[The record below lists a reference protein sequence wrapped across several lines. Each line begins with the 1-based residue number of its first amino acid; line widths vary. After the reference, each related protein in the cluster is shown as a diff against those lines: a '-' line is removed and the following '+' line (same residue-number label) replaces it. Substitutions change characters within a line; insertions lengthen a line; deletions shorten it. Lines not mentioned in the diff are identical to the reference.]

1 MCSHDERSAF
11 FDALLARC
19 TDYRQACLTLT
30 AIHPD
35 GKHSTPSRHI
45 LLHDTTALPTALI
58 DLDRANGLGWGAYF
72 AVGLRRHGL
81 TRWKRGGAA
90 DVVALPALFV
100 DVDDPSVESLN
111 RLQCADP
118 APSCIVASGGGYHAY
133 WWLDEPT
140 SDLETARRLLRGLA
154 AALGGDS
161 LSVAQSLRVVSSVN
175 TKPSRG
181 NALCRLIE
189 LHERRYCINDF
200 TAYLPRPAP
209 RPTSQRIQS
218 TTPYVPS
225 ADLIAHVTQALL
237 QRGGRLRGD
246 WVNGACPFPGHH
258 RHNDQHPSFGFNT
271 RTGYGFCH
279 VCGTLLLKDL
289 CAALNVRPSDHNGM
303 TRKEVMPGSAAR
315 VSSRILTR

>member
-11 FDALLARC
+11 FDALLDCC
-19 TDYRQACLTLT
+19 TDYRQTCLTLT

-35 GKHSTPSRHI
+35 GKHPTPSRHI
-45 LLHDTTALPTALI
+45 RLEDAHALHDAFAR
-58 DLDRANGLGWGAYF
+58 LDAANALGWGAYF
-72 AVGLRRHGL
+72 AVGLRRPGL
-81 TRWKRGGAA
+81 TRWKRGGGT

-100 DVDDPSVESLN
+100 DVDDPSAEALA
-111 RLQCADP
+111 RLRRATP
-118 APSCIVASGGGYHAY
+118 APSCIVASGGGVHAY

-140 SDLETARRLLRGLA
+140 RDLNTARLLLRGLA

-161 LSVAQSLRVVSSVN
+161 LSVAQSLRVVGSVN

-181 NALCRLIE
+181 NALCRVVE
-189 LHERRYCINDF
+189 LHEWRCCINDF

-209 RPTSQRIQS
+209 RPASHRIQS

-225 ADLIAHVTQALL
+225 GDLIAHITHALM

-246 WVNGACPFPGHH
+246 WVNGACPFPE
-258 RHNDQHPSFGFNT
+258 RHKHGDRQPSFGFNT
-271 RTGYGFCH
+271 RSGYGFCH

-289 CAALNVRPSDHNGM
+289 CPALGIPAFDQSRREVMSATQAAALPI
-303 TRKEVMPGSAAR
+303 AC
-315 VSSRILTR
+315 I